1 MQPYRG
7 AVSARFSVHP
17 SGFQVVAGI
26 NGLTSGY
33 FNTGFPGTALGA
45 LSPLLAGLDSGV
57 NNFGTFV
64 PGLSSL
70 IPTLQNLLG

>member
-1 MQPYRG
+1 MNH
-7 AVSARFSVHP
+7 VSGGGGNVP
-17 SGFQVVAGI
+17 GTPPGVVVAGI
-26 NGLTSGY
+26 NGFTSGY

-64 PGLSSL
+64 PGLFSA